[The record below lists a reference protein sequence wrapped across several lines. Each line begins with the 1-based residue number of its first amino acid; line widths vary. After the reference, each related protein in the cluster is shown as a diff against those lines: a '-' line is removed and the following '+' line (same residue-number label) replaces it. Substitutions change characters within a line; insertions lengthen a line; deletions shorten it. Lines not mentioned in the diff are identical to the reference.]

1 MKFLRMIPLITLA
14 VALCAVLM
22 PSTSQAAIV
31 DRVEVT
37 QPEHDGIRGI
47 DSTIVATVTFRSG
60 TQNLDD
66 LAVLA
71 WLVEGPDADLLPDPS
86 ATAAVR
92 QAVFAALYPTVEAPG
107 WSDPVFAAVMPL
119 DDIDGATADR
129 NLVSVEVS
137 TPVPVAFGYRH
148 EVRFVLKLHHELDEH
163 DDVRLHVSVWD
174 AERAAAPGFNGYSET
189 PGPGR
194 QPGSNEL
201 LTFTVDCNRPVLIE
215 GPEWQ
220 EITQNDWFPIKVDDA
235 YPAVSDERVWIAELR
250 EVSGFDAGTL
260 PVMGHG
266 ARAHIGYRLRA
277 ARDPVLAGDLTVI
290 PYLYQEWGDGGE
302 GNYVHVRLGAFD
314 EETTIEWEE
323 RIKIQFDA
331 NDPGQAPLKRNLS
344 ADIKEPAELAVYLA
358 DRAGNLSGDD
368 KDAADPLPLTGSLGF
383 VVDLKAP
390 DLLAA
395 DTEDDPVVL
404 PEDGGYLTDGASVKR
419 INPADLS
426 QIMHA

>member
-92 QAVFAALYPTVEAPG
+92 QAVFAAMYPTVVAPG
-107 WSDPVFAAVMPL
+107 WSDPVFAALMPL

-148 EVRFVLKLHHELDEH
+148 EVKFVLKLHHELDEH

-215 GPEWQ
+215 GP
-220 EITQNDWFPIKVDDA
+220 
-235 YPAVSDERVWIAELR
+235 
-250 EVSGFDAGTL
+250 
-260 PVMGHG
+260 
-266 ARAHIGYRLRA
+266 
-277 ARDPVLAGDLTVI
+277 
-290 PYLYQEWGDGGE
+290 
-302 GNYVHVRLGAFD
+302 
-314 EETTIEWEE
+314 
-323 RIKIQFDA
+323 
-331 NDPGQAPLKRNLS
+331 
-344 ADIKEPAELAVYLA
+344 
-358 DRAGNLSGDD
+358 DRKS
-368 KDAADPLPLTGSLGF
+368 
-383 VVDLKAP
+383 VV
-390 DLLAA
+390 
-395 DTEDDPVVL
+395 
-404 PEDGGYLTDGASVKR
+404 
-419 INPADLS
+419 
-426 QIMHA
+426 